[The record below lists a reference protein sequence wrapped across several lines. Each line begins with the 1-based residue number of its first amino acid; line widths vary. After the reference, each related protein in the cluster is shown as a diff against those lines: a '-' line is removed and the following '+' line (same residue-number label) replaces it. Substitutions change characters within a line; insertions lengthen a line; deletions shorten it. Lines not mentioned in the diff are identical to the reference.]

1 MAILAA
7 LSTYYDSGTQE
18 GQEENVGEFIVHHV
32 TNSNEWNLFG
42 YHLQL
47 PQFEPITVLGMQI
60 DLSITNHVVMIWI
73 AALFLLLT
81 FGISFRKR
89 SLVPR
94 GFATILEMLI
104 IFIRDEIAI
113 PNLGEEDGRKF
124 TPLICTFFFFIL
136 TCNLMGLI
144 PLFTTPT
151 GNINITAAM
160 ALITLGTGQVFGI
173 IRHGFFG
180 HFKGLVPSGVPLALI
195 PLMFVIELMG
205 LMAKHFALLMRLF
218 ANMVA
223 GHIVIFA
230 FLAVIIIF
238 KSFLAAPFSI
248 GFAIFVNFLEIL
260 IGFIQAYVFTML
272 STLFI
277 GMSLH
282 PEH

>member
-1 MAILAA
+1 MLHNSALNSGAEEGAA
-7 LSTYYDSGTQE
+7 HQ
-18 GQEENVGEFIVHHV
+18 ENVGEFIVHHV
-32 TNSNEWNLFG
+32 QNSNEWNIFG
-42 YHLQL
+42 YHLPL
-47 PQFEPITVLGMQI
+47 PQFEPFTVLGIQI
-60 DLSITNHVVMIWI
+60 DLSITNHVVMIWVASI
-73 AALFLLLT
+73 FLFLLFT
-81 FGISFRKR
+81 VSFRKR
-89 SLVPR
+89 SLVPT
-94 GFATILEMLI
+94 GIAALLEMMIL
-104 IFIRDEIAI
+104 FIRDEVAI
-113 PNLGEEDGRKF
+113 TNLGEEDGRKF
-124 TPLICTFFFFIL
+124 TPLIGTFFFFVL

-160 ALITLGTGQVFGI
+160 ALVTLGAGQVFGI
-173 IRHGFFG
+173 MRHGFFK
-180 HFKGLVPSGVPLALI
+180 HFKNLIPSGVPIALI

-205 LMAKHFALLMRLF
+205 LLAKHFALLMRLF

-230 FLAVIIIF
+230 FLALIIIF
-238 KSFLAAPFSI
+238 KSFIAAPFSV

-260 IGFIQAYVFTML
+260 VAFIQAYVFTML

>member
-1 MAILAA
+1 MALMSVFNMY
-7 LSTYYDSGTQE
+7 STGAE
-18 GQEENVGEFIVHHV
+18 EAQEENVGEFIVHHV
-32 TNSNEWNLFG
+32 QNSNEWNVFG
-42 YHLQL
+42 YHLHL
-47 PQFEPITVLGMQI
+47 PQFDPINIFGMQI

-73 AALFLLLT
+73 ASLFLILT
-81 FGISFRKR
+81 FALSFRKR
-89 SLVPR
+89 PLVPK
-94 GFATILEMLI
+94 GFAALLEMLI
-104 IFIRDEIAI
+104 LFIRDDVAI
-113 PNLGEEDGRKF
+113 PNLGNEDGRKF
-124 TPLICTFFFFIL
+124 TPLIGTFFLFVL

-173 IRHGFFG
+173 IRNGFLG
-180 HFKGLVPSGVPLALI
+180 HFKALVPSGVPLALV

-205 LMAKHFALLMRLF
+205 LLAKHFALLMRLF
-218 ANMVA
+218 ANMIA

-230 FLAVIIIF
+230 FLALIIIF

-260 IGFIQAYVFTML
+260 VAFIQAYVFTML